1 MNRHFLSGQGL
12 VLIRQKKPLFA
23 PLDFELRRG
32 EIMGLQ
38 GPSGQ
43 GKSTLLR
50 AIAGLIPFDGG
61 QLQYQQQPLSQLAMP
76 AYRKQVLYLPQQ
88 PILQGRTVQETLDYP
103 FQLKAYAQD
112 TPQNVLPEAL
122 HLSTQILA
130 QPLQFLSGGEKQ
142 RVQLWR
148 ALRLNPRVLL
158 LDEPTSAL
166 DKATQKQVE
175 SLIQDWVKTTDGA
188 CIWVSHDLQQLQRVQ
203 TATMTL
209 QATTFSKLQ

>member
-1 MNRHFLSGQGL
+1 MNRHFLSGQAL
-12 VLIRQKKPLFA
+12 VITRQKQPLFA
-23 PLDFELRRG
+23 PLDFELHPG

-61 QLQYQQQPLSQLAMP
+61 QLHYQQQPLSRLAMP
-76 AYRKQVLYLPQQ
+76 TYRKQVLYLPQQ
-88 PILQGRTVQETLDYP
+88 PVLQGHTVQETLDYP
-103 FQLKAYAQD
+103 FQLRAYAQD
-112 TPQNVLPEAL
+112 RPREIRPEAL
-122 HLSTQILA
+122 NLSTQILA
-130 QPLQFLSGGEKQ
+130 QPLHFLSGGEKQ

-188 CIWVSHDLQQLQRVQ
+188 CIWVSHDLSQLQRVQ
-203 TATMTL
+203 TATLTL
-209 QATTFSKLQ
+209 QPAKTSEIQ